1 MLVTLADGIR
11 LQTYTSG
18 TTPSAS
24 RPADPPSADAPSA
37 ELSSTGPPPVD
48 PSSTELPSTV
58 LSSTVPPPV
67 DPLPVVLLHGGP
79 GLWDYLAPLADLID
93 DRVVHRYDQRG
104 CGGSDPSDEQSI
116 ARLVADL
123 EELREHWGHER
134 MVVVGHSFG
143 ATLALRYAA
152 AHPTRVAHL
161 IYLSGVGVGDWLTP
175 SLAEQRRR
183 MTTEQAERL
192 ETLGNRR
199 PRTADEEREFRALS
213 WFTDHADRERAWA
226 WALEDAAVPWPINF
240 AANNALTADNRAFG
254 DDRLIELARTL
265 AMPVDFVH
273 AEGDPRPASAVRKL
287 ADAVPHAE
295 FHLVEGAGHSP
306 WRERPE
312 EFRLLLQRILSA
324 AGDSQ
329 RD

>member
-1 MLVTLADGIR
+1 MLVELADGTR
-11 LQTYTSG
+11 LRTYTSG
-18 TTPSAS
+18 TPQPSA
-24 RPADPPSADAPSA
+24 PASAAPA
-37 ELSSTGPPPVD
+37 STGP
-48 PSSTELPSTV
+48 
-58 LSSTVPPPV
+58 
-67 DPLPVVLLHGGP
+67 PVVLLHGGP
-79 GLWDYLAPLADLID
+79 GLWDYLEPLANLID

-104 CGGSDPSDEQSI
+104 CGGSDPSDQQSM
-116 ARLVADL
+116 ARSVADL
-123 EELREHWGHER
+123 EELREHWGHEQI
-134 MVVVGHSFG
+134 VVVGHSFG
-143 ATLALRYAA
+143 ATLALRYAI
-152 AHPTRVAHL
+152 AHPDRVAHL
-161 IYLSGVGVGDWLTP
+161 VYLSGVGVGDWLTA

-183 MTTEQAERL
+183 MTDEQAERL

-199 PRTADEEREFRALS
+199 PRSADEEREFRALS

-240 AANNALTADNRAFG
+240 AANNALSADNRAFG
-254 DDRLIELARTL
+254 DDRLIELGGTL

-312 EFRLLLQRILSA
+312 EFRLLLQGILS
-324 AGDSQ
+324 GSG
-329 RD
+329 RRRSS